1 MFKQFLTESPSSL
14 DFLSTIAN
22 GGKLSYPNSD
32 REFVFK
38 NSEFPH
44 GYNMI
49 LEIISKYF
57 IELQKNPNLE
67 NEEGF
72 PKKNEIKLLKEKIPI
87 IGPGANLDMLKR
99 IIKNPIPIWDIVG
112 NKIFLIDV
120 NGNTF
125 SAYEKNSKNYA
136 ICSAYKNFMTHALS
150 HPELSEEDVPELANR
165 IPKATII

>member
-22 GGKLSYPNSD
+22 GRKLSYPD
-32 REFVFK
+32 TEKEFIIK

-49 LEIISKYF
+49 LEIINKYF

-72 PKKNEIKLLKEKIPI
+72 PKKNELELLKNRIPAIPPGITLEALKKI
-87 IGPGANLDMLKR
+87 MKSS
-99 IIKNPIPIWDIVG
+99 IPIWDIVG
-112 NKIFLIDV
+112 NKIFLIDI
-120 NGNTF
+120 NGHTF
-125 SAYEKNSKNYA
+125 SVYNNPKDYA
-136 ICSAYKNFMTHALS
+136 LCNAYKNFMVHALS
-150 HPELSEEDVPELANR
+150 HPEISEEDVPELANR
-165 IPKATII
+165 IQHAIII